1 MAKFEQ
7 QIADTNAYAKLISA
21 SLVTEN
27 ELLTNIDSQTNT
39 LGKTLVNLSAVT
51 QKIAKDVTESSS
63 KLAELD
69 EHQVVLADVTTEVAE
84 QLGTIEASNEAN
96 NKSLEQVAEYVL
108 TVDQNIDGKFA
119 DVKELVNTTSDK
131 YAEEVSNLNDSMK
144 QVQTSVDNVNY
155 DEDFQAVAEAI
166 AMTSEQ
172 IEDAKSSYN
181 TQQAELVSRMEAI
194 TSDVTKAVQMLSDI
208 RTETQDLHSVLETSS
223 ARTAAIELALQTLS
237 ASTPQATEYS
247 PNFATALQELG
258 DFADS
263 ETVEESSEETSDSVS
278 EDTIESESTTDA
290 TEE

>member
-27 ELLTNIDSQTNT
+27 ETLTNIDKQTNT

-144 QVQTSVDNVNY
+144 QVQASVDNVNY
-155 DEDFQAVAEAI
+155 DEDFQAVVEAI

-181 TQQAELVSRMEAI
+181 TQQNELVSRMETI
-194 TSDVTKAVQMLSDI
+194 TSDVTKAVEMLRDI

-237 ASTPQATEYS
+237 SSTPQATEYS
-247 PNFATALQELG
+247 PNFATALQQLG

-263 ETVEESSEETSDSVS
+263 ETVDEPSEETSDSVS
-278 EDTIESESTTDA
+278 EDTIESESTT
-290 TEE
+290 EE

>member
-27 ELLTNIDSQTNT
+27 ETLTNIDKQTNT

-51 QKIAKDVTESSS
+51 QKIAKDITESSA

-69 EHQVVLADVTTEVAE
+69 EHQIVLADVTTEVAE
-84 QLGTIEASNEAN
+84 QLGKIETSNEEN
-96 NKSLEQVAEYVL
+96 NKSLEHVAEYVL
-108 TVDQNIDGKFA
+108 TVDQNIEGKFA

-144 QVQTSVDNVNY
+144 QVQASVDNVNY
-155 DEDFQAVAEAI
+155 DEDFQAVIEAV
-166 AMTSEQ
+166 AMTAEQ

-181 TQQAELVSRMEAI
+181 TQQTELVSRMEAI
-194 TSDVTKAVQMLSDI
+194 TNDVTKAVEMLRDI

-237 ASTPQATEYS
+237 SSTPQATEYS

-258 DFADS
+258 DFAES
-263 ETVEESSEETSDSVS
+263 ETVDEPSEETSDSVS
-278 EDTIESESTTDA
+278 EDTSDSESATDT

>member
-27 ELLTNIDSQTNT
+27 ETLTNIDKQTNT

-84 QLGTIEASNEAN
+84 QLGTIETSNEAN

-144 QVQTSVDNVNY
+144 QVQASVDNVNY
-155 DEDFQAVAEAI
+155 DEDFQAVVEAI

-181 TQQAELVSRMEAI
+181 TQQNELVSRMEAI
-194 TSDVTKAVQMLSDI
+194 TSDVTKAVEMLRDI
-208 RTETQDLHSVLETSS
+208 RTETKDLHSVLETSS

-237 ASTPQATEYS
+237 SSTPQATEYS
-247 PNFATALQELG
+247 PNFATALQQLG

-263 ETVEESSEETSDSVS
+263 ETVDEPSEETSDSVS